1 MVNKNLQR
9 KVVNHFGVR
18 EQSIIAMEECSELI
32 QAISKAMR
40 YPNDIGRHNNLAEE
54 IADVLLCIEQIK
66 SIYNVEDVEIDRWTD
81 FKQTRQLDRMGIK
94 GLYVENGEFGTY

>member
-40 YPNDIGRHNNLAEE
+40 YLNDIGRHNNLAEE
-54 IADVLLCIEQIK
+54 IADVLLCVEQIK
-66 SIYNVEDVEIDRWTD
+66 NIYNVEDVEIDRWTD